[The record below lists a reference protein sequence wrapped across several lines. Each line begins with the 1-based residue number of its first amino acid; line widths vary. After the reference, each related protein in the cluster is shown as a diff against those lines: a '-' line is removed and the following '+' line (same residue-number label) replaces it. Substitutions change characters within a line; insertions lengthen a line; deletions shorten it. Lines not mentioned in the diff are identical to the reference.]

1 MPERIEVVAY
11 DTGWPGLFSS
21 PGAKLRAAL
30 GDVALRVDH
39 VGSTSV
45 QGLAAK
51 PIIDVQVSVTSLE
64 PIEAYRLPLEG
75 LGFICRVENPDLT
88 KRYFTVSARI

>member
-1 MPERIEVVAY
+1 MIP
-11 DTGWPGLFSS
+11 GWPGLFNSL
-21 PGAKLRAAL
+21 GAELRAAL
-30 GDVALRVDH
+30 GDVAIRVDH

-75 LGFICRVENPDLT
+75 LGFICRVENPDMT

>member
-11 DTGWPGLFSS
+11 NTGWPALFSS
-21 PGAKLRAAL
+21 LGAKLRSAL

-75 LGFICRVENPDLT
+75 LGQLP
-88 KRYFTVSARI
+88 S